1 MSKVCQDSEDEEHAG
16 AGALR
21 VRALTTWLSVTGAC
35 PRWLPVVAPVSFK
48 RFGGGTQQLDVA
60 VWLLV
65 VPRNFGLPLSRPDF
79 KALGAQTALQ
89 SGQLHLSDLD
99 VPLNLS
105 RTAAGYCEVDLL
117 DRPQEVAQATND
129 RDILPYTVK
138 VSEQVAEPSVF

>member
-16 AGALR
+16 AGVALR
-21 VRALTTWLSVTGAC
+21 VRALAC

-65 VPRNFGLPLSRPDF
+65 VPRTFGLPLSRPDF

-105 RTAAGYCEVDLL
+105 RTLAGYCEVDLL

-129 RDILPYTVK
+129 RDILPVK
-138 VSEQVAEPSVF
+138 VSEQVEEPSVF